1 MWEIIIGRKELDS
14 NNYSPWEILVPI
26 GSLSSGGGKCH
37 PKKLQLTP
45 EIHLNFFFIE
55 FNGYTIAVSK
65 FIKYLSIFKSVCYS
79 AM

>member
-1 MWEIIIGRKELDS
+1 MPPQKITTNTRNPLK
-14 NNYSPWEILVPI
+14 
-26 GSLSSGGGKCH
+26 
-37 PKKLQLTP
+37 
-45 EIHLNFFFIE
+45 FFFIE